1 MKNNST
7 ELFTVGELARKAG
20 VTVRTLQYYD
30 KCRILTPEYTEGGR
44 RMYNRHDVILLH
56 QILFLKSFG
65 FSLEEIRDRLLPA
78 ESPEQLEDLLS
89 RQKEAL
95 HQQIVSIQQTEDM
108 MEKVILEI
116 HAGEE
121 IGSDKFVALMWMM
134 GSGKPLSFIFRYLGN
149 DDVTRLFNQFSEG
162 NDMENFNRTSETLFA
177 EMITLYRSGADP
189 AGEQGQQ
196 FAQQWWNMVT
206 TATKGD
212 PALLKSL
219 MSAGSDVDN
228 WPDEAQEFKQAVKM
242 FLETALN
249 VYFKNHQIQFGKD
262 DPNE

>member
-1 MKNNST
+1 MENNNT

-65 FSLEEIRDRLLPA
+65 FTLEEIRDRLLPA

-149 DDVTRLFNQFSEG
+149 DDVTRLFGQFNSNSE
-162 NDMENFNRTSETLFA
+162 MEDFNHISENLFA

-196 FAQQWWNMVT
+196 FAQKWWDMVT
-206 TATKGD
+206 AVTKND
-212 PALLKSL
+212 PQLLKSL
-219 MSAGSDVDN
+219 MSAGNDVDN
-228 WPDEAQEFKQAVKM
+228 WPNEAQEFKQAIKM
-242 FLETALN
+242 FLETALDI
-249 VYFKNHQIQFGKD
+249 YFKTESITVGSV
-262 DPNE
+262 